1 MNRLRRLSFALL
13 LAIVLASL
21 GADILAP
28 AGYATQFREAPN
40 SPPTRAHL
48 LGTDALG
55 RDRLART
62 LYGTRV
68 SLLLAPAA
76 ALL

>member
-1 MNRLRRLSFALL
+1 MNRLRQLSLALL

-40 SPPTRAHL
+40 SPPTRSHL
-48 LGTDALG
+48 LGSRKG
-55 RDRLART
+55 R
-62 LYGTRV
+62 
-68 SLLLAPAA
+68 
-76 ALL
+76 